1 MDDLNRSTLNRVRA
15 IASGISG
22 LPLKKLSE
30 HTAVDQGLK
39 ISGGDVEDLAE
50 ALANE
55 FGEQVWQ
62 WPWQRFGLLD
72 EGLPVTA
79 PFWLA
84 WRLLTWPIR
93 GRVFDPSPFER
104 LDQGH
109 IAAVIDRGEWFDPEV
124 MDA

>member
-1 MDDLNRSTLNRVRA
+1 LDDLNNSTLERVYA
-15 IASGISG
+15 IVSDISG
-22 LPLKKLSE
+22 LPLRKLSE
-30 HTAVDQGLK
+30 HTAVDQDLK

-62 WPWQRFGLLD
+62 WPWQRFAHLD
-72 EGLPVTA
+72 EGLPIWA

-93 GRVFDPSPFER
+93 GRVFDPSPLER
-104 LDQGH
+104 LELGH
-109 IAAVIDRGEWFDPEV
+109 IAAVIDRDEWFDPEV
-124 MDA
+124 TSA